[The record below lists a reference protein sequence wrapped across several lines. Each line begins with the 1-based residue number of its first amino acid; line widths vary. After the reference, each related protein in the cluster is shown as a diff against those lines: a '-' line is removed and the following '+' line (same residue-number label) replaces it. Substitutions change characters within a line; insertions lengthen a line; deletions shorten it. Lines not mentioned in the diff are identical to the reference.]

1 MLNAYNRHKAV
12 GSTKPTGATPGVNK
26 ESRKPT
32 LCRAYWGGSK
42 TLKPL
47 IEAVSSTIAIAKSEI
62 IYQQLRVQKW
72 GSSQSQNRQPAE
84 KKKKKV
90 VLAAEQRIVR
100 AKARQACSYFNGVE
114 LWWDLRLNSSFVTIL
129 LWHCVISWTPLKL
142 RFFLCMKQVA
152 KIARIRETE
161 CKVGIQ

>member
-84 KKKKKV
+84 KKKKKWSWLQNRGSSEPRPGRP
-90 VLAAEQRIVR
+90 VLTLMVWNCGETYDWIPALSLSCCDIVWFPEPLWSLDFFCVWNKLPR
-100 AKARQACSYFNGVE
+100 LQE
-114 LWWDLRLNSSFVTIL
+114 LGKLNV
-129 LWHCVISWTPLKL
+129 K
-142 RFFLCMKQVA
+142 
-152 KIARIRETE
+152 
-161 CKVGIQ
+161 